1 MREDVLGVP
10 FYRFY
15 YDKNEEIVEAVKKLN
30 YKPNNTNHIWEGVHD
45 DGVGGSDLYNYDCLL
60 YTSPSPRDATLSRM
74 GSSA

>member
-30 YKPNNTNHIWEGVHD
+30 YKPNNTNHIW
-45 DGVGGSDLYNYDCLL
+45 DCLL
-60 YTSPSPRDATLSRM
+60 YTSDA
-74 GSSA
+74 ADE